1 LRSPRHGQRRGA
13 LHHRKGVAAL
23 IVAASLVIFASG
35 PAFGEPDPNNDRRIE
50 PKVGGRGSI
59 SSTLDPQDRPVV
71 AGVTASSPKAT
82 TGRSAAASDPIVD
95 VDCSTAPNAVVCENA
110 VPGTAPSVW
119 DIPTRDAGDGT
130 IAGFAT
136 QMSVDH
142 GQQVEFKIRTDATDY
157 AVEIYRLGYY
167 QGLGARHVASVAP
180 SATLPQIQPPCATD
194 LSTNLVDCG
203 TWGVSASWQVP
214 VSATSGVYLAV
225 LKRADTGAMGQ
236 IPFVVRDDERATDL
250 VVQTSDTTWQAY
262 NTAER
267 ASLYSGP
274 TGRAYKVSYNRPF
287 TTRSNRPENY
297 LFGAEFPM
305 IRWLERNGYSVSYVA
320 GVDTALRPQVLEKHS
335 TFVSVGHDEYWTKEQ
350 RANVEAA
357 RDRGMNLAFF
367 SGNEMFW
374 QHRWEASVDGSDTAG
389 RTMTCYKETHDNRQ
403 VSTTS
408 WTGTFRDTRFPANA
422 TGRPENATTG
432 TAFRGNGA
440 WSSNYGIDVPAD
452 YGKFRLWRNT
462 AAATLAEG
470 DTLSLPVGVLGYE
483 WDVDPD
489 NGFRPAGLFRLS
501 ETSVHTNNRMLLD
514 YGSTYAAATLTHH
527 VTQYRAPSGALV
539 FSAGTIQWS
548 WGLDAEHDHPGTP
561 ASPTMQ
567 QATVN
572 LFADMGAQPGT
583 PDGVAVASRSTD
595 VTGPTT
601 RLTYA
606 STSVK
611 GGVNVTIRGAA
622 ADVGG
627 RVAGVEISIDG
638 GTSWHPATAG
648 RESWTYTMTTPVST
662 TYRIRTRAVD
672 DSGNIGVVAV
682 SNPVTAGAGTACPC
696 SLFTAPGA
704 SWTPK
709 VANQADTRSVELG
722 MRFRANRDAKV
733 TGVKFYKGPLNTGVH
748 EVSVWASNGDRI
760 GAGVVVGESASG
772 WQSVKLAE
780 PVPITANTTYVVSYH
795 APNGRYSVTPAFF
808 AKAFSRGPL
817 TAPASATTALNG
829 VYLYGSDTDL
839 PTNSYNASNY
849 FVDVIVQ

>member
-1 LRSPRHGQRRGA
+1 
-13 LHHRKGVAAL
+13 
-23 IVAASLVIFASG
+23 
-35 PAFGEPDPNNDRRIE
+35 
-50 PKVGGRGSI
+50 
-59 SSTLDPQDRPVV
+59 
-71 AGVTASSPKAT
+71 
-82 TGRSAAASDPIVD
+82 
-95 VDCSTAPNAVVCENA
+95 
-110 VPGTAPSVW
+110 W

-142 GQQVEFKIRTDATDY
+142 GQQVDFKIRTDASDY

-167 QGLGARHVASVAP
+167 QGLGARHIASVRP
-180 SATLPQIQPPCATD
+180 SATLPQIQPACVFQPWTD
-194 LSTNLVDCG
+194 LVDCG
-203 TWGVSASWQVP
+203 TWGVSASWVVP
-214 VSATSGVYLAV
+214 ASATSGVYLAV

-287 TTRSNRPENY
+287 TTRNNRPENY

-320 GVDTALRPQVLEKHS
+320 GVDTALRPQVLVNHS
-335 TFVSVGHDEYWTKEQ
+335 TFVSVGHDEYWTAQQ

-389 RTMTCYKETHDNRQ
+389 RTMTCYKDTHDNQ
-403 VSTTS
+403 QFFSGL

-422 TGRPENATTG
+422 NGRPENNTSG
-432 TAFRGNGA
+432 TIFRANGT
-440 WSSNYGIDVPAD
+440 WSENYAIRIPQA
-452 YGKFRLWRNT
+452 YGALRLWRNT
-462 AAATLAEG
+462 AAATLAAG
-470 DTLSLPVGVLGYE
+470 ATLSLPVGVLGYE

-501 ETSVHTNNRMLLD
+501 ETSVHSDSRMLLD
-514 YGSTYAAATLTHH
+514 YGSTYATATLNHH
-527 VTQYRAPSGALV
+527 VTEYRAPSGALV

-601 RLTYA
+601 RLTSA
-606 STSVK
+606 STSVA
-611 GGVNVTIRGAA
+611 GGVNVTIAGAA

-638 GTSWHPATAG
+638 GTSWHPATTG

-662 TYRIRTRAVD
+662 SYRIRTRAVD
-672 DSGNIGVVAV
+672 DSGNLGAVAV
-682 SNPVTAGAGTACPC
+682 SNVVTAGAGTACPC

-704 SWTPK
+704 LWTPK
-709 VANQADTRSVELG
+709 VASQADTRSVELG
-722 MRFRANRDAKV
+722 MRFRASRNGTV
-733 TGVKFYKGPLNTGVH
+733 VGVKFYKGSLNTGVH
-748 EVSVWASNGDRI
+748 EVSVWATNGDRI
-760 GAGVVVGESASG
+760 GAGVVINESASG

-780 PVPITANTTYVVSYH
+780 PVPITANTTYIVSYH
-795 APNGRYSVTPAFF
+795 APNGRYSVSSSFF
-808 AKAFSRGPL
+808 TTAFSRSPL
-817 TAPASATTALNG
+817 TAPASTSTAPNG
-829 VYLYGSDTDL
+829 LYLYGTGPAL

-849 FVDVIVQ
+849 FVDVIFQ